1 MTMESAQWA
10 EACSLLKLW
19 TMGSDD
25 TSIERALSRQASSFW
40 DERDALVRKLRAQ
53 EEATDREA
61 AKRIEAETRMKMLEE
76 HHAAQLK
83 NMTKELDVKQERIEE
98 LEVRLFMLENPG
110 SPASACPSSPAY
122 GTDADADA
130 EEEAEEEEEEEVE
143 EE

>member
-19 TMGSDD
+19 TMYERARTHTHTHTHTHTQNRLDRAPTPPTHRGSDD

-61 AKRIEAETRMKMLEE
+61 AKRIEAETRMKMLE
-76 HHAAQLK
+76 
-83 NMTKELDVKQERIEE
+83 V
-98 LEVRLFMLENPG
+98 
-110 SPASACPSSPAY
+110 
-122 GTDADADA
+122 
-130 EEEAEEEEEEEVE
+130 
-143 EE
+143 